1 MKMEWG
7 KKTFIIYF
15 LHLVIA
21 LGSKSH
27 PVEHHM
33 SGLSFIQLD
42 SMALNLVKGMI

>member
-1 MKMEWG
+1 MG
-7 KKTFIIYF
+7 KKDFQNLF
-15 LHLVIA
+15 PSFGEA